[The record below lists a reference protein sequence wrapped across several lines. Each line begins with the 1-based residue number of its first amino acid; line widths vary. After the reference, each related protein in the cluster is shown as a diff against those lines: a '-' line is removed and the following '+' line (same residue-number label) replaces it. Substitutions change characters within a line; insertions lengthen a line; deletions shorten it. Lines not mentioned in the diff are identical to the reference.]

1 MEEKLPGRPIRIIKS
16 VEDKSLG
23 VFSEELYKTCSDDG
37 EAVLVL
43 KKIERA
49 FAADPDYELLHN
61 LKEHAS
67 VSFRNIHTRQ
77 EVRFFPED

>member
-16 VEDKSLG
+16 VEDKNLG
-23 VFSEELYKTCSDDG
+23 VFSEALYKTCSGDE

-49 FAADPDYELLHN
+49 FTADPDYELLHN

-67 VSFRNIHTRQ
+67 VSFRNIHTQQ